1 MGSRGWA
8 TAVRLGV
15 PDEATTLWVA
25 GGDRGRLQCMCTGDA
40 RPPYRVNCNDG
51 RASVRR
57 ASGARGGTS
66 YYIFYFYINISD
78 FFAVRPGRA
87 FGILFFAAAARAGRH
102 SRLRSI
108 AAPVVHSSMRVSTPA
123 RRTGAPPPDLA
134 LACRLWTLPPFAYK
148 GAQNYSRLRR
158 SLARSR
164 RRPTR
169 SRAPHRKLVQSG
181 DQRAVRGRIL
191 NHTVSAPAS
200 CASARRSG
208 PPAPC
213 LNGSVSRAR
222 RSAWWAPWAMA
233 RATSRGRAAEH
244 RCWPQRTPTRR
255 MPTRRTQPR
264 RC

>member
-1 MGSRGWA
+1 
-8 TAVRLGV
+8 
-15 PDEATTLWVA
+15 
-25 GGDRGRLQCMCTGDA
+25 
-40 RPPYRVNCNDG
+40 
-51 RASVRR
+51 
-57 ASGARGGTS
+57 
-66 YYIFYFYINISD
+66 
-78 FFAVRPGRA
+78 VRPGARA
-87 FGILFFAAAARAGRH
+87 FGLHFFAAPVATPELTPEH
-102 SRLRSI
+102 

-158 SLARSR
+158 SLAR

-191 NHTVSAPAS
+191 NHIVSAPAS
-200 CASARRSG
+200 RASARRLG

-222 RSAWWAPWAMA
+222 RSAWSAPRAMA
-233 RATSRGRAAEH
+233 RATRRGRAAEH

-255 MPTRRTQPR
+255 MSTRRTQPR